1 MKKLI
6 RSEKILYIIIAV
18 AFLGAFLAVYL
29 KTEQKL
35 DTIRKAEPVVIHD
48 VTTKKDEEE
57 ERTVY
62 VTPSGKKYHLDGCDY
77 LSEKRMAV
85 SLKDALSS
93 EFEACAYCQ
102 P

>member
-1 MKKLI
+1 MKRLI
-6 RSEKILYIIIAV
+6 KSEKFIYIIIAV
-18 AFLGAFLAVYL
+18 AFLGAFLAVYI

-35 DTIRKAEPVVIHD
+35 DTLRQAEPVVIHD
-48 VTTKKDEEE
+48 VTTKKNEEE

-77 LSEKRMAV
+77 LSEKKMAV
-85 SLKDALSS
+85 SESDAVTAG
-93 EFEACAYCQ
+93 FEACAYCQ

>member
-6 RSEKILYIIIAV
+6 KSERFLYIVIAV
-18 AFLGAFLAVYL
+18 AFIGAFITVYL

-35 DTIRKAEPVVIHD
+35 DALRDAVPVVIHD
-48 VTTKKDEEE
+48 VATEKAEED
-57 ERTVY
+57 RAVY

-77 LSEKRMAV
+77 LSEKRMAI
-85 SLKDALSS
+85 SFKDAVNAGY
-93 EFEACAYCQ
+93 EPCAYCQ

>member
-1 MKKLI
+1 MKRLI
-6 RSEKILYIIIAV
+6 KSEKFIYIIIAI
-18 AFLGAFLAVYL
+18 AFLGAFLAVYK

-35 DTIRKAEPVVIHD
+35 DILRQAEPVVIHD
-48 VTTKKDEEE
+48 VATEKNEE

-77 LSEKRMAV
+77 LNDNMLAV
-85 SLKDALSS
+85 SESDAVTAG
-93 EFEACAYCQ
+93 FEACAYCQ

>member
-1 MKKLI
+1 MKKFI
-6 RSEKILYIIIAV
+6 KSERFLYITIAV
-18 AFLGAFLAVYL
+18 LFLTAFITVYL

-35 DTIRKAEPVVIHD
+35 DIIREAEPVVIHD
-48 VTTKKDEEE
+48 VTTKKNEEE

-85 SLKDALSS
+85 SLKDALKGKY
-93 EFEACAYCQ
+93 EACAYCQ

>member
-6 RSEKILYIIIAV
+6 KSERFLYILIAV
-18 AFLGAFLAVYL
+18 AFIGAFLTVYL

-35 DTIRKAEPVVIHD
+35 DAFREAVPVVIHD
-48 VTTKKDEEE
+48 VTFEDGEEE

-62 VTPSGKKYHLDGCDY
+62 VTPSGKKYHLDGCKF
-77 LSEKRMAV
+77 LSEKRMAI
-85 SLKDALSS
+85 SAKDA
-93 EFEACAYCQ
+93 ENARYEACAYCQ

>member
-6 RSEKILYIIIAV
+6 KSERFLYILIAV
-18 AFLGAFLAVYL
+18 AFIGAFLAVYL

-35 DTIRKAEPVVIHD
+35 DALREAVPVVIHD
-48 VTTKKDEEE
+48 VTFEDGEEE

-62 VTPSGKKYHLDGCDY
+62 VTPSGKKYHLDGCKF
-77 LSEKRMAV
+77 LSEKRMAI
-85 SLKDALSS
+85 SEKDAKNARY
-93 EFEACAYCQ
+93 EACAYCQ

>member
-1 MKKLI
+1 MKKFVK
-6 RSEKILYIIIAV
+6 SEGFLYTVIAV

-35 DTIRKAEPVVIHD
+35 DTIRDAVPVVIHD
-48 VTTKKDEEE
+48 VTTEKKDEE

-77 LSEKRMAV
+77 LSEKKMAI
-85 SLKDALSS
+85 SLKDALNAKY
-93 EFEACAYCQ
+93 EACAYCQ

>member
-48 VTTKKDEEE
+48 VTTERNDE

-62 VTPSGKKYHLDGCDY
+62 VTRSGKKYHLEGCDY